1 MNLHRFRK
9 LSYACSQEALIAVT
23 GARNAGSRFTA
34 LADWNTETVD
44 VPTAGNTDAPE
55 PKNTGRN
62 QGGTVTYKA
71 RIFTREEFREVIA
84 AAIYDYEHAPAKCLY
99 TTKDAADQLYGEY
112 GEETEVEE

>member
-1 MNLHRFRK
+1 MNIHRFRK

-34 LADWNTETVD
+34 LANWNAETVD

-62 QGGTVTYKA
+62 
-71 RIFTREEFREVIA
+71 
-84 AAIYDYEHAPAKCLY
+84 APCGI
-99 TTKDAADQLYGEY
+99 T
-112 GEETEVEE
+112 

>member
-34 LADWNTETVD
+34 LANWNAETVD

-55 PKNTGRN
+55 PKTL
-62 QGGTVTYKA
+62 
-71 RIFTREEFREVIA
+71 EEMPRVESHDPA
-84 AAIYDYEHAPAKCLY
+84 CMAIPRVGSALRKRSA
-99 TTKDAADQLYGEY
+99 TN
-112 GEETEVEE
+112 GEEIEE